1 MSRKISAPH
10 LHLICRETKLLQRSF
25 AKKGNLIVGV
35 GDDNE
40 DNDDDMMM
48 MMMNCFCGMVD
59 RQKAFSLISNWG
71 HCQRSSPPRIS
82 GTPQAGFEPAL
93 DLLRFSWMKLYS
105 SDSSNSISRVP
116 LCRICRKCLYQAWIS
131 FNWISWISFKWL
143 KILAKCWNSN
153 FWYLSSSETE
163 RN

>member
-48 MMMNCFCGMVD
+48 MMNCFCGMVD
-59 RQKAFSLISNWG
+59 RQKTFSLISNWV
-71 HCQRSSPPRIS
+71 HTVAI
-82 GTPQAGFEPAL
+82 AAIAL
-93 DLLRFSWMKLYS
+93 
-105 SDSSNSISRVP
+105 VEC
-116 LCRICRKCLYQAWIS
+116 LCAEYAANAFIRL
-131 FNWISWISFKWL
+131 
-143 KILAKCWNSN
+143 
-153 FWYLSSSETE
+153 E
-163 RN
+163 